1 MQKWEYR
8 HHCGYQDHM
17 NVDVVG
23 IDKMNQLGA
32 DGWQCFHVLH
42 LDSEILMWFKRPI
55 ESETQKAERE
65 AEREADKA
73 EREADR
79 EAEREIHAL
88 QREFRL
94 NRARKLSEW

>member
-1 MQKWEYR
+1 
-8 HHCGYQDHM
+8 M

-65 AEREADKA
+65 ADKA

>member
-65 AEREADKA
+65 ADKA